1 MKLLHFLV
9 FSTLFIN
16 SVRAQTTDED
26 AIKKVIMDETAAR
39 ANLDTT
45 AYFAAYADNELT
57 QGVWN
62 KRNLGYA
69 AYSGF
74 ATLQKSRREDLKNNF
89 KPFYLP
95 DVERANWF
103 VKVLSPEWAWVNFT
117 QKTKTIRAETYTSYE
132 TRLMHKEGGKWK
144 INVINSLWD
153 YKNVVMPAVN
163 PDEAEIKKILAEETE
178 FFYDRNFEKWAD
190 TWVHEPYITWT
201 VTNGVEPGEV
211 LTVRGWTALNVAM
224 SELFKKLTP
233 EFTIAMQK
241 SIITRDQWQI
251 QVRGNT
257 AYVSYNQHNENAE
270 KQTKGDVTETRVME
284 KVNNVWKIAMQA
296 SLGNFKHATP
306 PIRTKY

>member
-1 MKLLHFLV
+1 MKNLYFLLVALFFV
-9 FSTLFIN
+9 SNAKAQSTE
-16 SVRAQTTDED
+16 AD
-26 AIKKVIMDETAAR
+26 AIKKVIVDETTAWV
-39 ANLDTT
+39 NLDTT

-69 AYSGF
+69 VYNGF
-74 ATLQKSRREDLKNNF
+74 ATLQKSKREELKNNF
-89 KPFYLP
+89 KSFYLP
-95 DVERANWF
+95 NVERSNWL

-144 INVINSLWD
+144 INVVNSLWD

-163 PDEAEIKKILAEETE
+163 PDEEEIKKILADETA

-190 TWVHEPYITWT
+190 TWVHEPYVTWT
-201 VTNGVEPGEV
+201 VTNGAEPGEV
-211 LTVRGWTALNVAM
+211 LTVRGWAALNVAM
-224 SELFKKLTP
+224 SELFKRLTP
-233 EFTIAMQK
+233 EFTVAMLK
-241 SIITRDQWQI
+241 STITRDQWQI
-251 QVRGNT
+251 QLRGNT
-257 AYVSYNQHNENAE
+257 AYVSYNQHTENAE
-270 KQTKGDVTETRVME
+270 KQTKGDITETRVME

-306 PIRTKY
+306 PIRSKY